1 MGSAGR
7 RGFTLVEL
15 IVVIVIIGI
24 GTSIAVPNFAR
35 MIQRNEWRGFVQT
48 AQNAE
53 STLMALTGMQYANV
67 GNPDDAP
74 WPGTV
79 DKSQYISIDSS
90 IAGTIVGNVFQ
101 VTVARSGTD
110 QKSAGEQEFYKRTM
124 ISNISS
130 PSWRDDWPKCAVYCD
145 KGGLTGFYRYEFVYS
160 EYYLTSGGRNIT
172 VYHNAKP
179 GEPNVVPGWHIYE
192 SNEYVGSL

>member
-1 MGSAGR
+1 M
-7 RGFTLVEL
+7 VEL

-53 STLMALTGMQYANV
+53 STLMALTGMQYANIGDPV
-67 GNPDDAP
+67 PDSVS
-74 WPGTV
+74 WPGPV
-79 DKSQYISIDSS
+79 DKSQYVSIDRSV
-90 IAGTIVGNVFQ
+90 AGTIVGNVFQ
-101 VTVARSGTD
+101 VTVAWSGAD

-130 PSWRDDWPKCAVYCD
+130 PSWDGGPICAVYCNNS
-145 KGGLTGFYRYEFVYS
+145 GLTGTGYIRYEFVYS
-160 EYYLTSGGRNIT
+160 VYYLTSGVRNIT
-172 VYHNAKP
+172 VYHNARP
-179 GEPNVVPGWHIYE
+179 GQADAPGWHIYE